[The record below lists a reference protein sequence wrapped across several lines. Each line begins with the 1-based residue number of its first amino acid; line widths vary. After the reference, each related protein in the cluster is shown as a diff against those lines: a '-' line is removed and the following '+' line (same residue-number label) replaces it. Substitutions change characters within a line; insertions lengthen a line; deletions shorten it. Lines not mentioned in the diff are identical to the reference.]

1 MKASVVSLADLNDLQ
16 VELDINQNDFARIT
30 PHQRCNL
37 VADAYPDRVYKG
49 AVAEIAPEANRQK
62 ATIQVKVKVLQP
74 DEYLRPE
81 MTGAVGGNS
90 MAPSYGGTAAPAG
103 TANLRYIRPNDSAS
117 PPTPDNIGNYQPST
131 DAELRFL
138 PPVN

>member
-1 MKASVVSLADLNDLQ
+1 MLW
-16 VELDINQNDFARIT
+16 R
-30 PHQRCNL
+30 
-37 VADAYPDRVYKG
+37 
-49 AVAEIAPEANRQK
+49 
-62 ATIQVKVKVLQP
+62 
-74 DEYLRPE
+74 LRTVPP
-81 MTGAVGGNS
+81 V
-90 MAPSYGGTAAPAG
+90 PAG